1 MGVATLVPSGVT
13 LKKELLREGGAVRAI
28 NSRVLVARLS
38 LRRVLDVIDYQ
49 NLRRCF
55 LRLQFQPKLLLHRIH
70 ERRLT
75 LIRASLA
82 VVPMQIEIV
91 TTVQTCLVD
100 DWGPQL
106 PRELLRKIV
115 ERSTMRSDAVHLIP
129 ADLHTPLLPSHVHRS
144 LLLVFARFSGT
155 CRLQFRAI

>member
-38 LRRVLDVIDYQ
+38 LRRVLDVIAYQ

-55 LRLQFQPKLLLHRIH
+55 LRLPFQPKLLLHRIH

-75 LIRASLA
+75 LIRASLPL
-82 VVPMQIEIV
+82 VPMQIALV
-91 TTVQTCLVD
+91 TTVQSRLAH
-100 DWGPQL
+100 DWRTQC
-106 PRELLRKIV
+106 PR
-115 ERSTMRSDAVHLIP
+115 
-129 ADLHTPLLPSHVHRS
+129 
-144 LLLVFARFSGT
+144 
-155 CRLQFRAI
+155 